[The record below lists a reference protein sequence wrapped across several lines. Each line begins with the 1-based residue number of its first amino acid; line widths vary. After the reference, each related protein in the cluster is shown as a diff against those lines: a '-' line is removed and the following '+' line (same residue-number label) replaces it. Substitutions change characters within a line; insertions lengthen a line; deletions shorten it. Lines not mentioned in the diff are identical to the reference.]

1 MASVADALAAA
12 NAATAVITATDARI
26 DAIEIGQTA
35 IATQLA
41 QFLAFF
47 KAAVLVAV
55 ALVEAVALAE
65 VALCCLHY
73 LHNGG
78 GWIHPGSTSS
88 TATSLF
94 LS

>member
-1 MASVADALAAA
+1 MASAADALAAA
-12 NAATAVITATDARI
+12 NAATAVITATDASI

-41 QFLAFF
+41 QFLA
-47 KAAVLVAV
+47 LVQGGGAGGGG
-55 ALVEAVALAE
+55 AGGGGGGPLLTP
-65 VALCCLHY
+65 Y

-94 LS
+94 LP

>member
-1 MASVADALAAA
+1 LL
-12 NAATAVITATDARI
+12 TP
-26 DAIEIGQTA
+26 
-35 IATQLA
+35 
-41 QFLAFF
+41 
-47 KAAVLVAV
+47 
-55 ALVEAVALAE
+55 
-65 VALCCLHY
+65 Y

>member
-1 MASVADALAAA
+1 L
-12 NAATAVITATDARI
+12 
-26 DAIEIGQTA
+26 
-35 IATQLA
+35 
-41 QFLAFF
+41 F

-55 ALVEAVALAE
+55 ALAVEE